1 MFSIIKVNKKCRICN
16 KKLRKVAINAKIS
29 LRIGDL
35 LSFYAPSSQQ
45 KPIRLLADAEIVS
58 TDSQKSNNHSV
69 GCGRD
74 DCIRRAWHGRLLKA
88 AFSAYNSDSGKT
100 QEIGFEDLQVGDY
113 VVIGLYENEKA
124 QAQTETVH
132 AESVERMRQK
142 SAQD

>member
-1 MFSIIKVNKKCRICN
+1 MRE
-16 KKLRKVAINAKIS
+16 R
-29 LRIGDL
+29 
-35 LSFYAPSSQQ
+35 
-45 KPIRLLADAEIVS
+45 RLY
-58 TDSQKSNNHSV
+58 
-69 GCGRD
+69 
-74 DCIRRAWHGRLLKA
+74 
-88 AFSAYNSDSGKT
+88 SASMARQTARNYNSDSGKT

>member
-1 MFSIIKVNKKCRICN
+1 MR
-16 KKLRKVAINAKIS
+16 KIS
-29 LRIGDL
+29 YAAGLGICL
-35 LSFYAPSSQQ
+35 LLCACSQQ

-58 TDSQKSNNHSV
+58 TDSQNQTITV
-69 GCGRD
+69 RD
-74 DCIRRAWHGRLLKA
+74 AGETTVFGEHGTADCSKA
-88 AFSAYNSDSGKT
+88 TLSAYNSDSGKT

-124 QAQTETVH
+124 QAETVH

>member
-1 MFSIIKVNKKCRICN
+1 MR
-16 KKLRKVAINAKIS
+16 KIS
-29 LRIGDL
+29 YAAGLGICL
-35 LSFYAPSSQQ
+35 LLCACSQQ

-58 TDSQKSNNHSV
+58 TDSQNQTITV
-69 GCGRD
+69 RD
-74 DCIRRAWHGRLLKA
+74 AGETTVFGEPWHGRLARKQRFRLTIPTPAKRME
-88 AFSAYNSDSGKT
+88 T
-100 QEIGFEDLQVGDY
+100 GFEDLQVGDY

>member
-1 MFSIIKVNKKCRICN
+1 MQSVDKMR
-16 KKLRKVAINAKIS
+16 KIS
-29 LRIGDL
+29 YAAGLGICL
-35 LSFYAPSSQQ
+35 LLCACSQQ

-58 TDSQKSNNHSV
+58 TDSQNQTITV
-69 GCGRD
+69 RD
-74 DCIRRAWHGRLLKA
+74 GGETTVFGEHGTAACSKA
-88 AFSAYNSDSGKT
+88 ALSAYNSDSGKT
-100 QEIGFEDLQVGDY
+100 QEIGFEDLRVGDY

>member
-1 MFSIIKVNKKCRICN
+1 MAIKCE
-16 KKLRKVAINAKIS
+16 KIS
-29 LRIGDL
+29 YAAGLGICL
-35 LSFYAPSSQQ
+35 LLCACSQQ
-45 KPIRLLADAEIVS
+45 SRSDCFADAEIQS
-58 TDSQKSNNHSV
+58 ADSQKSNNHCA

-74 DCIRRAWHGRLLKA
+74 DCIRRAWHGRLLESS
-88 AFSAYNSDSGKT
+88 AFCLQSDSGKT

-113 VVIGLYENEKA
+113 AVIGLYENEKA

>member
-1 MFSIIKVNKKCRICN
+1 MR
-16 KKLRKVAINAKIS
+16 KIS
-29 LRIGDL
+29 YAAGLGICL
-35 LSFYAPSSQQ
+35 LLCACSQQ

-58 TDSQKSNNHSV
+58 TDSQNQTITV
-69 GCGRD
+69 RD
-74 DCIRRAWHGRLLKA
+74 AGE
-88 AFSAYNSDSGKT
+88 KT
-100 QEIGFEDLQVGDY
+100 QKSGFEDLQVGDY

>member
-1 MFSIIKVNKKCRICN
+1 MQGGDKMR
-16 KKLRKVAINAKIS
+16 KIS
-29 LRIGDL
+29 YAAGLGICL
-35 LSFYAPSSQQ
+35 LLCACSQQ

-58 TDSQKSNNHSV
+58 TDSRNQTITV
-69 GCGRD
+69 RD
-74 DCIRRAWHGRLLKA
+74 AGETTVFGERGTADCSKA
-88 AFSAYNSDSGKT
+88 ALSAYNSDTGKT

>member
-1 MFSIIKVNKKCRICN
+1 M
-16 KKLRKVAINAKIS
+16 LRDWGFVC
-29 LRIGDL
+29 
-35 LSFYAPSSQQ
+35 FYAPAVSKSRLDCLLTQ
-45 KPIRLLADAEIVS
+45 KLCPQTAKIKQSLCGMRERRLY
-58 TDSQKSNNHSV
+58 
-69 GCGRD
+69 
-74 DCIRRAWHGRLLKA
+74 
-88 AFSAYNSDSGKT
+88 SASMARQTARKQRFL

>member
-1 MFSIIKVNKKCRICN
+1 MCAC
-16 KKLRKVAINAKIS
+16 
-29 LRIGDL
+29 
-35 LSFYAPSSQQ
+35 SQQ

-58 TDSQKSNNHSV
+58 TDSQNQTITV
-69 GCGRD
+69 RD
-74 DCIRRAWHGRLLKA
+74 AGETTVFGEHGTADCSKA

-113 VVIGLYENEKA
+113 VVIGFYENEKA

>member
-1 MFSIIKVNKKCRICN
+1 MRERRLYSASMARQTA
-16 KKLRKVAINAKIS
+16 RKQ
-29 LRIGDL
+29 R
-35 LSFYAPSSQQ
+35 F
-45 KPIRLLADAEIVS
+45 RLTIP
-58 TDSQKSNNHSV
+58 
-69 GCGRD
+69 
-74 DCIRRAWHGRLLKA
+74 
-88 AFSAYNSDSGKT
+88 T